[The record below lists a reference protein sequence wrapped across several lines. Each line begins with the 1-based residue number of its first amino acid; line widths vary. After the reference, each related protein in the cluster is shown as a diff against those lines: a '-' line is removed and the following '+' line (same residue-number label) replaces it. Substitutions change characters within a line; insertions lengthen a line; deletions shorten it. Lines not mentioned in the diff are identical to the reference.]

1 MGRSASLELLRG
13 GDSLIDVLDR
23 VLDKGVRIVG
33 PTRASFIS
41 IDLVSADTRVAVTA
55 VEIVLTHCESAAAGI
70 ARAHP
75 PADAL
80 RSAVPATISLE
91 PSTALEPTVSAPPDA
106 IGGKP
111 VVVS

>member
-1 MGRSASLELLRG
+1 MGRSASLELLPS

-23 VLDKGVRIVG
+23 VIDKGVRIVG
-33 PTRASFIS
+33 PSRASFSS
-41 IDLVSADTRVAVTA
+41 IDLERADTRVAVTA

-80 RSAVPATISLE
+80 PRAAPAMISLE
-91 PSTALEPTVSAPPDA
+91 PSTAVEATVSASPDA

>member
-1 MGRSASLELLRG
+1 MGRSASLKLLPG

-23 VLDKGVRIVG
+23 VIDKGVRIVG

-41 IDLVSADTRVAVTA
+41 IDLVSAHTRVAVTA
-55 VEIVLTHCESAAAGI
+55 VEIVLTHCQSAAA
-70 ARAHP
+70 AKAHP
-75 PADAL
+75 PADVL
-80 RSAVPATISLE
+80 PSAVPAMISLE
-91 PSTALEPTVSAPPDA
+91 PSTAVEATVSAPPDA